1 MKKSPELIA
10 KEKKISFFQSLEKN
24 IDKETEDFFKNKL
37 QSFELPKNLK
47 LNEMKEELEKE
58 KIRVKKEL
66 FENLERELDEI
77 FKRYGIAKSSSIDSV
92 IIDRAMDK
100 NLKEY
105 EKQALNSL
113 KKKLMLF
120 TINKLT
126 VRKILNDVDFKKIYE
141 RKKSH

>member
-10 KEKKISFFQSLEKN
+10 KERKISFFQRLEKK
-24 IDKETEDFFKNKL
+24 IDEETKNFFKNKL
-37 QSFELPKNLK
+37 QSFELPKNIK
-47 LNEMKEELEKE
+47 LEEMKEELEKE
-58 KIRVKKEL
+58 KIRVKEKL
-66 FENLERELDEI
+66 FKNIESKLDEI
-77 FKRYGIAKSSSIDSV
+77 FKRYGIAKSSSIDSA
-92 IIDRAMDK
+92 IIDRAMDE

-105 EKQALNSL
+105 EKQALDSL

-126 VRKILNDVDFKKIYE
+126 VRKIINDVDFKKIYE